1 MGLGQRI
8 RNLWRPWNFHLHH
21 QLNSGKPFFEG
32 WYYKVVDAAGEQPY
46 AFIPGVFLGKGAH
59 AFIQVLDG
67 RKGTSWYHRYPLS
80 EFHADEARLDVRIG
94 NSHFHEGGF
103 ELDIDNPEGP
113 SPQRLTGSIAFGPW
127 TKWPVTFLS
136 PGVMGPY
143 TFVPFMECKHGIL
156 SLDHSL
162 HGALQVD
169 GNTTAYDGGRGYIE
183 KDWGR
188 GFPLAYVWTQSNHF
202 DQPGISI
209 TASVARIPW
218 ITGAFRGFLVGFLFE
233 GKLHRFTTYTGAV
246 IEALR
251 LSKTHMSLSIRN
263 RTHRLELEAEKTQG
277 ALLHAPYDH
286 DMIERVAE
294 TMTSR
299 IDLKFSRLSDGQVL
313 FEGTG
318 RSACLETQGRLE
330 LICDDIAE

>member
-1 MGLGQRI
+1 
-8 RNLWRPWNFHLHH
+8 
-21 QLNSGKPFFEG
+21 
-32 WYYKVVDAAGEQPY
+32 
-46 AFIPGVFLGKGAH
+46 
-59 AFIQVLDG
+59 
-67 RKGTSWYHRYPLS
+67 
-80 EFHADEARLDVRIG
+80 
-94 NSHFHEGGF
+94 
-103 ELDIDNPEGP
+103 
-113 SPQRLTGSIAFGPW
+113 
-127 TKWPVTFLS
+127 
-136 PGVMGPY
+136 MGPY

-251 LSKTHMSLSIRN
+251 LSKTHMSLAIRN